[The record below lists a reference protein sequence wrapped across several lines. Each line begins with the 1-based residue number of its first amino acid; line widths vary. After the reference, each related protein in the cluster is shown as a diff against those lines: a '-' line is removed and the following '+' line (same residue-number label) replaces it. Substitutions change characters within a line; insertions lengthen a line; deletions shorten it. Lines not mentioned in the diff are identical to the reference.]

1 VLRSDR
7 CVGGTRGGGVRRP
20 YSPGLGECRRRR
32 GDSAMSASHERREEE
47 GRAGETAPQSPPWPP
62 LSRARVIADAFD
74 AQDIEPKKLW
84 RKLASG
90 GYVIIGGD
98 SAIAAAT
105 A

>member
-1 VLRSDR
+1 
-7 CVGGTRGGGVRRP
+7 
-20 YSPGLGECRRRR
+20 
-32 GDSAMSASHERREEE
+32 
-47 GRAGETAPQSPPWPP
+47 
-62 LSRARVIADAFD
+62 VIADAFD